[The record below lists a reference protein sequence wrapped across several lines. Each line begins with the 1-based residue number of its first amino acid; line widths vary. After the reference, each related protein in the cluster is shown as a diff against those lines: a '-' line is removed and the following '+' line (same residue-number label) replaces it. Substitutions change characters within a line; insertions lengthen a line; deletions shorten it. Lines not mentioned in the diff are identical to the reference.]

1 MRRFHSYGPVDCEEH
16 FCVERQDLL
25 VRCTEQLIGRPEKG
39 GHYFTIWAPRQT
51 GKTWLMR
58 QVKKEIETRYGDRF
72 MIGTMSVQGVILKDD
87 APDEAFLDHVPL
99 LMWETFRLDLERPP
113 QDWGALKGLFSVEK
127 GMFDR
132 PVILFID
139 EFDSLPPS
147 TIDCLVTLFRDMYLK
162 KGSYLLHGMALIGV
176 RAVLGVESD
185 RGSPFNIQRSLHI
198 PNFTEDEVRDLFR
211 QYQEESGQDIES
223 EVVAKVYEVTRG
235 QPGLVCWFGELL
247 TETYNPGHD
256 QPIALDTWNEVY
268 MRACSS
274 EWNNTVLNLIKKA
287 KGPYRSYVLDL
298 FAQNDLPFSIRTDWC
313 NYLYLNGII
322 DSEVIM
328 DRSGTKKEICRF
340 SNPFVQQG
348 IYDALTYD
356 LIGDRTPIL
365 ALDPL
370 DELTD
375 VFEGPHLDVPALL
388 HRYKAYL
395 TRLKAKG
402 FNPWKEQPRRADLH
416 VTEAVGHFHLYH
428 WLQNAVGRRCVI
440 SPEFPTGNG
449 KVDLHLQCGAKRGL
463 IEVKSFV
470 DAAQVKEARE
480 QAARYAAQMHFAE
493 VTVALF
499 VPVEDEEVLEK
510 LSGEER
516 IDGVTVTVV
525 AIGWVG

>member
-1 MRRFHSYGPVDCEEH
+1 
-16 FCVERQDLL
+16 
-25 VRCTEQLIGRPEKG
+25 
-39 GHYFTIWAPRQT
+39 
-51 GKTWLMR
+51 MR
-58 QVKKEIETRYGDRF
+58 QVKEEIETRYGDRF
-72 MIGTMSVQGVILKDD
+72 IIGTMSVQGLIMEDD
-87 APDEAFLDHVPL
+87 DPDDVF
-99 LMWETFRLDLERPP
+99 FRYTTKLFRESFRMEPAQA
-113 QDWGALKGLFSVEK
+113 QDWQAWTDFFSIDKGLF
-127 GMFDR
+127 DR
-132 PVILFID
+132 PLILFID
-139 EFDSLPPS
+139 EFDSLPPRI
-147 TIDCLVTLFRDMYLK
+147 IDRLVSLFRDMYLK
-162 KGSYLLHGMALIGV
+162 RGGYLLHGLALIGV

-198 PNFTEDEVRDLFR
+198 PNFTEDEAQDLFR
-211 QYQEESGQDIES
+211 QYQAESGQDIEL
-223 EVVAKVYEVTRG
+223 EVVDKVYEATRG

-247 TETYNPGHD
+247 TETYNPGPD
-256 QPIALDTWNEVY
+256 QTIGLEDWKDVY
-268 MRACSS
+268 RRACFT
-274 EWNNTVLNLIKKA
+274 EWNNTILNLIKKA
-287 KGPYRSYVLDL
+287 RGRYRSYVLEL

-322 DSEVIM
+322 DREVIT
-328 DRSGTKKEICRF
+328 DAFGVRKEVCRF

-348 IYDALTYD
+348 IYDALTND

-375 VFEGPHLDVPALL
+375 VFEGESLNVPALL
-388 HRYKAYL
+388 QRYKDYL

-402 FNPWKEQPRRADLH
+402 INPWKEQPRRTDLH

-449 KVDLHLQCGAKRGL
+449 KVDLHLQCREKRGL

-470 DAAQVKEARE
+470 DATQVQEARG
-480 QAARYAAQMHFAE
+480 QAARYAAQMDLSE

-499 VPVEDEEVLEK
+499 VPVEDEEVLGK
-510 LSGEER
+510 LSGEEC
-516 IDGVTVTVV
+516 IDVVRVTVV